1 MEISDTGKGI
11 SAQLLPHI
19 FERFRQGDSSSTRH
33 HGGLGL
39 GLTIAHQLAVMHGGR
54 IEVRSEGEGK
64 GSRFTVLLPVV
75 ALDTREPKRARR
87 RGAEEDVFPGQSL
100 RGLHVMVIDDEAS
113 VREVVT
119 LTLAK
124 CGASVTVA
132 SSVQD
137 ALGLM
142 PNLSP
147 DVIVSDIAMP
157 GVDGYEFIQ
166 RLRALTEPEGSNIPV
181 IALTAYA
188 SAQDRRRALESGFDR
203 HLSKPVDPVDL
214 VQAIVKSR
222 FEKVRLNG

>member
-1 MEISDTGKGI
+1 M
-11 SAQLLPHI
+11 
-19 FERFRQGDSSSTRH
+19 
-33 HGGLGL
+33 
-39 GLTIAHQLAVMHGGR
+39 MHGGS
-54 IEVRSEGEGK
+54 IEVQSEGEGK

-75 ALDTREPKRARR
+75 ALDMRAPQEARQT
-87 RGAEEDVFPGQSL
+87 GAEEDVFPGQSL
-100 RGLHVMVIDDEAS
+100 RGLHVMVLDDEAS
-113 VREVVT
+113 VRELVT

-142 PNLSP
+142 PNLTP

-157 GVDGYEFIQ
+157 GADGYEFIH
-166 RLRALTEPEGSNIPV
+166 RLRALTEPKGLSIPV

-188 SAQDRRRALESGFDR
+188 SMQDRNRALEFGFDR
-203 HLSKPVDPVDL
+203 HLTKPVDPIDL

-222 FEKVRLNG
+222 FEKLSANR